1 MKRNKEAQF
10 LNFLTDYITEN
21 KRFKIDEVLKK
32 RTRYVAVVLEDIF
45 KEHNASAVVRTCEC
59 LGIQDLHIIQNRYE
73 FNVNPD
79 IVRGSS
85 NWIDIIHYR
94 EPDINNTEVCY
105 LRLREQGYKVF
116 ATSTSLADTGLDDVT
131 LNQKTAIVFGTE
143 LEGLSNYALENADGR
158 VKIPMYGFTESYN
171 LSVCVAI
178 CMSQLV
184 ENLRHSE
191 KPWQLKKDEM
201 EAVKLEWFK
210 RIVKK
215 SEALEKA
222 FFK

>member
-1 MKRNKEAQF
+1 MKKNKEAQF
-10 LNFLTDYITEN
+10 LDFLADYITEN
-21 KRFKIDEVLKK
+21 KRTKINEVLKK
-32 RTRYVAVVLEDIF
+32 RTRYLTVVLEDIF

-59 LGIQDLHIIQNRYE
+59 LGIQDLHAIQNRYE

-79 IVRGSS
+79 VVRGSS
-85 NWIDIIHYR
+85 NWIDIFHYR
-94 EPDINNTEVCY
+94 EPELNNTEVCY
-105 LRLREQGYKVF
+105 HRLKEQGYKIF

-131 LNQKTAIVFGTE
+131 LDHKTAIVFGTE
-143 LEGLSNYALENADGR
+143 LEGLSDYALENADGCL
-158 VKIPMYGFTESYN
+158 KIRMYGFTESYN

-191 KPWQLKKDEM
+191 KVWKLKKNEL
-201 EAVKLEWFK
+201 EAIKLEWFK

-215 SEALEKA
+215 SETLEKA